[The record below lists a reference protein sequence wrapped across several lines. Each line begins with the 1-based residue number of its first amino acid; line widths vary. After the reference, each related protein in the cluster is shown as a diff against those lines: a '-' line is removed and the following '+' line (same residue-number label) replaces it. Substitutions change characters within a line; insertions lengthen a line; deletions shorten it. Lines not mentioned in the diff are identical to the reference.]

1 MHFRREKISTDESK
15 APKDNGGLKNENG
28 RGSLITPNLQVR
40 VKVEKAIAIL
50 FQQSIKNKRKSFV
63 YAVKGGTTS
72 VRRWHL
78 LQKV

>member
-1 MHFRREKISTDESK
+1 MKMVVVFF
-15 APKDNGGLKNENG
+15 
-28 RGSLITPNLQVR
+28 ITPNLQVR

-50 FQQSIKNKRKSFV
+50 FQQSIKYKRKSFV

-78 LQKV
+78 CRRYDLQKYSMA